1 MVKLRRMTLEGGACR
16 QVLKYGAR
24 RPDRPG
30 GPDGPDEQLARNAF
44 ESERM
49 HTVSSGAR
57 KERADETKYWY
68 NIYYRWMLEAL
79 AGPSAVPQP

>member
-1 MVKLRRMTLEGGACR
+1 MKLRRMTLEGGACR

-24 RPDRPG
+24 RPD
-30 GPDGPDEQLARNAF
+30 EQLARNAF

-49 HTVSSGAR
+49 HTVSSCAR
-57 KERADETKYWY
+57 KERRDETKYWY

-79 AGPSAVPQP
+79 AEPSAVPQP